1 MQMTKRFLSLILA
14 LTMVVS
20 MFAGI
25 SINASAASV
34 SGTFKKYTAE
44 TDGALV
50 EGDYLIVYDGKAMKA
65 EVSSG
70 RLAYGEVTA
79 TDDAIGNPDE
89 SLVWHIAASD
99 TYYTIYNESTKM
111 YAAST
116 GAKNKAQLLAD
127 GTNDMA
133 LWTATGTD
141 TFELVN
147 KANKAKNVNSNLRN
161 NGTFGFACYATG
173 TGGALTLYK
182 LDADAPVCEHTNVT
196 EIAAVAAT
204 CTTAGSEAGTK
215 CADCG
220 AILTGCTVIEALG
233 HAWNEGEITTAA
245 TCTEDGVKTF
255 ACTREGCT
263 ETKTETVPATGH
275 TYVNGVCSV
284 CGEAEPAKTTY
295 KLVSDA
301 STLKAGDVIVL
312 ASASKNKAASAFAG
326 KTFFNAV
333 DVTIAD
339 GMFET
344 SEAIE
349 ITLGGETGAWTLTT
363 SEGGIGTSAAKA
375 LKLDDGTLTW
385 TIEIDAATG
394 AATIAS
400 TNTTLGRILYNNGA
414 TRFLNYTTATNASML
429 LPEIYIKTAAC
440 EHANVENVAEVPA
453 TCTEDGIQAGTK
465 CADCGKIL
473 SGCAVIPAT
482 GHNYGED
489 GKCTV

>member
-79 TDDAIGNPDE
+79 TNDAIANPDE

-161 NGTFGFACYATG
+161 NGTFGFACYATS

-196 EIAAVAAT
+196 EIAAV
-204 CTTAGSEAGTK
+204 GQRS
-215 CADCG
+215 
-220 AILTGCTVIEALG
+220 
-233 HAWNEGEITTAA
+233 
-245 TCTEDGVKTF
+245 
-255 ACTREGCT
+255 R
-263 ETKTETVPATGH
+263 
-275 TYVNGVCSV
+275 Y
-284 CGEAEPAKTTY
+284 
-295 KLVSDA
+295 
-301 STLKAGDVIVL
+301 
-312 ASASKNKAASAFAG
+312 
-326 KTFFNAV
+326 
-333 DVTIAD
+333 
-339 GMFET
+339 
-344 SEAIE
+344 
-349 ITLGGETGAWTLTT
+349 
-363 SEGGIGTSAAKA
+363 
-375 LKLDDGTLTW
+375 
-385 TIEIDAATG
+385 
-394 AATIAS
+394 
-400 TNTTLGRILYNNGA
+400 
-414 TRFLNYTTATNASML
+414 
-429 LPEIYIKTAAC
+429 
-440 EHANVENVAEVPA
+440 EVR
-453 TCTEDGIQAGTK
+453 
-465 CADCGKIL
+465 
-473 SGCAVIPAT
+473 
-482 GHNYGED
+482 
-489 GKCTV
+489 